1 MKNITVAQIG
11 CGYWGPNLLRSFRGV
26 PGARL
31 KWLCDLKPGRLDW
44 ARENFTGLQTTADL
58 DEVLSDPEVDAV
70 AVATEPYTHHQLGR
84 AVLAAGKHLF
94 MEKPLARSTAEA
106 RDLAAR
112 AKKARRVIGVGHVY
126 LYHPGVE
133 ALRARLGSGRNGLG
147 RPLYFDLA
155 RVNPGPPNPKHDVIW
170 DLAPHEVSLALAL
183 ADSPAVAVR
192 GTGLRWDLK
201 VDEAAFF
208 EISFR
213 NGIYARVHVSWRSH
227 RKIRRLDAYCERG
240 AAFFDETSS
249 TPLAIVRPSV
259 DNRIGAK
266 SSFKGNFSYGAGV
279 VETPELPKASPLE
292 RECADFIAAVR
303 RGGSPRSGAALGVSV
318 VRVLEAAARSAASKG
333 REVRLS

>member
-1 MKNITVAQIG
+1 MKEIVVAQVG
-11 CGYWGPNLLRSFRGV
+11 CGYWGPNLLRSFRAV

-31 KWLCDLKPGRLDW
+31 KWLCDVKPGRLDW
-44 ARENFTGLQTTADL
+44 ARENFPGLRTTPDL
-58 DEVLSDPEVDAV
+58 DEVLTDPEVDAV
-70 AVATEPYTHHQLGR
+70 AVATEPYTHHALGR
-84 AVLAAGKHLF
+84 AVLKAGKHLF
-94 MEKPLARSTAEA
+94 MEKPLARSTNEA

-112 AKKARRVIGVGHVY
+112 AKKARRVVGVGHVY
-126 LYHPGVE
+126 LYHPSVE
-133 ALRARLGSGRNGLG
+133 ALRARLGKVRGGLG

-192 GTGLRWDLK
+192 GTGLRWDMN

-208 EISFR
+208 EIRFR
-213 NGIYARVHVSWRSH
+213 NGVYARVHVSWRSH
-227 RKIRRLDAYCERG
+227 RKIRRLDAYCENG

-249 TPLAIVRPSV
+249 TPLTIVRPGV

-266 SSFKGNFSYGAGV
+266 SSFKGDFSYGAGL
-279 VETPELPKASPLE
+279 VETPELPKKSPLQ
-292 RECADFIAAVR
+292 RECADFVQAVR
-303 RGGSPRSGAALGVSV
+303 RGRAPRSDATLGVEV

-333 REVRLS
+333 REVELA